1 MGLPLTGKG
10 DYDEALAVFME
21 GLELANKVG
30 DEIWRNRLLNCIGWV
45 HAECGDMERAIEFN
59 RDGLGKSRDRGD
71 PEVIANCELNLGDA
85 ARAENDLPLAL
96 EYFDSA
102 HGLTRKPSTS
112 DWMKWRYSQHLF
124 AGLGDAL
131 LASDDPAKADDF
143 CNQCLELAI
152 RTDSKKYLVR
162 GWRLK
167 GEIAMA
173 RLDWEGAEEALRKA
187 LNLAKQV
194 GNPTQLWKTHLA
206 LGQLHRDTQRTDAAR
221 ASFAAARDV
230 IDGIGRSLQTPELK
244 QGFER
249 SPVFRDVYERIAIA

>member
-1 MGLPLTGKG
+1 MTGKG
-10 DYDEALAVFME
+10 EYDEALALFSE
-21 GLELANKVG
+21 GLQLAEKVG
-30 DEIWRNRLLNCIGWV
+30 DEIWRSRLLNCIGWV
-45 HAECGDMERAIEFN
+45 HAECGDIERAIQFN
-59 RDGLGKSRDRGD
+59 SKGLGQSRERGD
-71 PEVIANCELNLGDA
+71 PELIANCELNLGDA
-85 ARAENDLPLAL
+85 ARADNDLPLAL

-102 HGLTRKPSTS
+102 HGLARKPSTS

-124 AGLGDAL
+124 AGLGEAW
-131 LASDDPAKADDF
+131 LASDDPVKADDF
-143 CNQCLELAI
+143 CNQCLDLAT

-167 GEIAMA
+167 GEVAAA
-173 RLDWEGAEEALRKA
+173 RLKWDETEEALRKA
-187 LNLAKQV
+187 LSFAKSV

-206 LGQLHRDTQRTDAAR
+206 LGQAYRDTQRTDAAR

-249 SPVFRDVYERIAIA
+249 SPLIRSVVERCQID